1 MGEVLAKDAIPN
13 LWNEAEAP
21 GDAVDGLIYRSRLLG
36 SDLRVTNFAGGN
48 TSCKRPSQDAVDEH
62 VYEQLWVKGSG
73 GDLGTLQP
81 SGLAVLD
88 NGRVVGLERTFRG
101 ADFEDEQVALLV
113 DCLVEPRGAAPS
125 IDTPL
130 HALVPHRHV
139 DHVHPDALISFATA
153 AGGRDLVEEL
163 FAGEIGWLEWQR
175 PGYDLALKLKAL
187 TNSHPTM
194 KGVVLGGHGLITW
207 ADDAREC
214 YTLTIDVINRAA
226 TAIRQRGDAA
236 PFGRTIVGAGD
247 QQSRRRQAARI
258 FPMLRG
264 LAGDLAAGGSRKVGH
279 FRDDEAVLEFIGS
292 EKAARLV
299 AAGTSC
305 PDHFLRTKR
314 RPLMLDLPPDG
325 DPIQQ
330 REVMAGAFAAYR
342 EDYASYYAR
351 EADED
356 SPAPRDPSPVIVL
369 WPGIGMFSFSASK
382 PEARIA
388 GEFYLNAINVMRG
401 AETLDSYQGLSES
414 EAFRIEYWALE
425 EAKLKR
431 MPPERPLSRR
441 VALVTGGAGGIGQAI
456 AHRLIAEGAAVVVA
470 DLDIEGAT
478 SVAEGIGEQAFA
490 TRLDVTDEASVD
502 AALEAA
508 ALQFGGVD
516 LLVNNAGISLSRTL
530 GETTLAEYEK
540 VHAVIDRGSF
550 LMSRAFARMVDVQSG
565 GGDIVYI
572 LSKNAVFAGPSNVA
586 YSSAKAA
593 QLHQMHLLAT
603 ELADLGIRVNGV
615 SPDAVIQGS
624 KIFAGDWGRDRA
636 EKYGVA
642 REELGQYYAQR
653 SLLKREILPEDIASA
668 CFALVGGLLPKTTG
682 MVIPVDGGVPAAFL
696 R

>member
-1 MGEVLAKDAIPN
+1 
-13 LWNEAEAP
+13 
-21 GDAVDGLIYRSRLLG
+21 
-36 SDLRVTNFAGGN
+36 
-48 TSCKRPSQDAVDEH
+48 
-62 VYEQLWVKGSG
+62 VKASG
-73 GDLGTLQP
+73 GDLGTLQR
-81 SGLAVLD
+81 SGLAVLN
-88 NGRVVGLERTFRG
+88 NGRVVSLERTFRG
-101 ADFEDEQVALLV
+101 AEFEDEQVALLG

-130 HALVPHRHV
+130 HAMVPHPHV

-153 AGGRDLVEEL
+153 TRSRDLVAEV
-163 FAGEIGWLEWQR
+163 FGGEIGWLEWQR
-175 PGYDLALKLKAL
+175 PGYDLGLKLKAL
-187 TNSHPTM
+187 LGSQPSL

-214 YTLTIDVINRAA
+214 YSLTIGVINRAA
-226 TAIRQRGDAA
+226 AAIRERVDGA
-236 PFGRTIVGAGD
+236 PFGRTIVGAVD
-247 QQSRRRQAARI
+247 QPGRRRQATRI
-258 FPMLRG
+258 FPLLRG
-264 LAGDLAAGGSRKVGH
+264 LAGDLAAGGHRKVGH
-279 FRDDEAVLEFIGS
+279 FRDDEAILEFIGS

-314 RPLMLDLPPDG
+314 RPLLLDLPPNA
-325 DPIQQ
+325 DPVQ
-330 REVMAGAFAAYR
+330 RRELVAAAFDSYR

-351 EADED
+351 EADAN
-356 SPAPRDPSPVIVL
+356 SPPPRDPSPVIVL

-382 PEARIA
+382 AEARIA
-388 GEFYLNAINVMRG
+388 GEFYINAINVMRG

-414 EAFRIEYWALE
+414 EAFRIEYWGLE

-431 MPPERPLSRR
+431 MPAERPLSRR
-441 VALVTGGAGGIGQAI
+441 VALITGAAGGIGRAI
-456 AHRLIAEGAAVVVA
+456 AHRLSAEGAAVVIA
-470 DLDIEGAT
+470 DLDIEGAS
-478 SVAEGIGEQAFA
+478 SVAEEIGEQAFA
-490 TRLDVTDEASVD
+490 TRLDVTDEGSVD

-508 ALQFGGVD
+508 SLHFGGVD
-516 LLVNNAGISLSRTL
+516 LLVNNAGISVSKPLA
-530 GETTLAEYEK
+530 ETTLADYEK

-550 LMSRAFARMVDVQSG
+550 LMSRAFAKFVEAQGG

-572 LSKNAVFAGPSNVA
+572 ISKNAVFAGPSNVA

-593 QLHQMHLLAT
+593 QLHQMHLLAA
-603 ELADLGIRVNGV
+603 ELADVGIRVNGV

-636 EKYGVA
+636 EKYGVP
-642 REELGQYYAQR
+642 REELGEYYAQR

-682 MVIPVDGGVPAAFL
+682 MVIPVDGGVPEAFL